1 MVATEFCG
9 TFSVFRMP
17 QSLRDVVE
25 GMARDGTL
33 PRIGSWSP
41 SLDRDGRLTDL
52 WTRPP
57 LTTPERI
64 AALAREAVG
73 KRGRSKLEQASGL
86 MRPGAASPFEA
97 QAGILL
103 GFPSELGG
111 EGYDGFEHNAEVQ
124 LSPTARRLARR
135 ASCRC
140 DLYWPSFDGRR
151 ALDLECQSRSFHAGD
166 EQGLSD
172 SDRATALQ
180 SMGIEVLLATWRQ
193 FAQVSRFDALS
204 LTVAEKIGRKR
215 PERTPAY
222 LAAREHLRCEVLVSW
237 DSLLA

>member
-1 MVATEFCG
+1 
-9 TFSVFRMP
+9 
-17 QSLRDVVE
+17 
-25 GMARDGTL
+25 MARDGTL

-86 MRPGAASPFEA
+86 VRPGAASPFEA

-111 EGYDGFEHNAEVQ
+111 EGYDGFEHNAEVR
-124 LSPTARRLARR
+124 LSPTARQLARR

-140 DLYWPSFDGRR
+140 DLYWPSLDGRP

-193 FAQVSRFDALS
+193 FAQASRFDALS
-204 LTVAEKIGRKR
+204 LTVAEKIGRKQ

-222 LAAREHLRCEVLVSW
+222 LAAREHLRSEVLVSW